1 MNKSLRIFTVL
12 TALASGSLT
21 FAEGNDLF
29 SDIRTNSVFDDGAST
44 TASSP
49 VSSRI
54 TSGESLRDLLNS
66 TGFDAKLSDGR
77 IVTLSKKLDPW
88 TFPVLALVSE
98 DEQNVAIMLGLRTI
112 SDPTELTS
120 ETLLKMMKASQKHA
134 PFVFSYNGDRKRTEL
149 YTVVRNQ
156 NLSGT
161 ELRDTINRMAIV
173 AKENASIWAKADP
186 SEQTASATP
195 TAPGSSSTPET
206 PVAPATPAVDLT
218 GVWSAEKSTK
228 EAFAVQF
235 NANGSF
241 NLVYVNNGNQTKS
254 SGKFTVAANQLTL
267 NGADGMKLAGKLT
280 IKSATEFDF
289 KPENSE
295 ELTFRKAGK

>member
-1 MNKSLRIFTVL
+1 MNKSLRIFTLL

-21 FAEGNDLF
+21 FADGNELF
-29 SDIRTNSVFDDGAST
+29 SDIRTNSVFDVGTSST
-44 TASSP
+44 SSSP
-49 VSSRI
+49 VSRRI
-54 TSGESLRDLLNS
+54 TSGENLRDLLNS
-66 TGFDAKLSDGR
+66 AGFDAKLSDGR
-77 IVTLSKKLDPW
+77 IVTLSKNLDPW

-120 ETLLKMMKASQKHA
+120 EILLKMMEASQKHA
-134 PFVFSYNGDRKRTEL
+134 PFVFSYKGDRKRTEL

-173 AKENASIWAKADP
+173 AKENASIWAKADT

-195 TAPGSSSTPET
+195 TAPNPSSTPET
-206 PVAPATPAVDLT
+206 PVAPATPAVELT
-218 GVWSAEKSTK
+218 GVWSAEKSTS

-235 NANGSF
+235 NADGSF
-241 NLVYVNNGNQTKS
+241 NLVYVNKGNQTKS
-254 SGKFTVAANQLTL
+254 SGKFTVAADQLTL
-267 NGADGMKLAGKLT
+267 NGADGMKLTGKLS
-280 IKSATEFDF
+280 IKSTTEFEF
-289 KPENSE
+289 KPENSDK
-295 ELTFRKAGK
+295 LTFRKAGK